1 MDIMSANIDQLATA
15 LAAAQAEM
23 GTVKKNADNPYFN
36 SRYADLAACFEAV
49 RGIFPKHGLAVT
61 QSILPQED
69 LSYICVRTTLLH
81 SSGQWLASDCV
92 LNSNAA
98 KAKNP
103 AQAAGSAITYARRY
117 GLAALVGIVTD
128 EDDDANACETH
139 RTAPQRQA
147 QQRQQAQ
154 PAQPQRSETWRAFQQ
169 FCKGHYPTRQAFSDD
184 VSAFFGRRIEST
196 DALTDAEMADFM
208 EAKNANA

>member
-1 MDIMSANIDQLATA
+1 MDIMSANVDQLATA

-49 RGIFPKHGLAVT
+49 RSIFPKHGLAIT
-61 QSILPQED
+61 QSLVPQDD

-128 EDDDANACETH
+128 EDDDGNACEAH
-139 RTAPQRQA
+139 RTIPSKQQAP
-147 QQRQQAQ
+147 RQQAQ
-154 PAQPQRSETWRAFQQ
+154 PQHSATWTAFQQ
-169 FCKGHYPTRQAFSDD
+169 FCKSHYKTREAFSND
-184 VSAFFGRRIEST
+184 VSAFFGRKIEST